1 MKETIYQRNGIRS
14 AAALSLCFA
23 GCVSTPPTSIG
34 PDTYYASKSTAGGE
48 MGNTEAAVG
57 HLIVK
62 GNKFCSSM
70 GKQFQL
76 VSQKENPSS
85 MSSPVGA
92 ASITFKCLPPQ

>member
-1 MKETIYQRNGIRS
+1 MFKMF
-14 AAALSLCFA
+14 ALVAWVAVSLV
-23 GCVSTPPTSIG
+23 GCLSTPPTSIG
-34 PDTYYASKSTAGGE
+34 PDLYYASKSTAGGE

-70 GKQFQL
+70 GKQFHL

-92 ASITFKCLPPQ
+92 ASITFKCLPETGF

>member
-1 MKETIYQRNGIRS
+1 MV
-14 AAALSLCFA
+14 ALLCLGLV
-23 GCVSTPPTSIG
+23 GCVSTPPTPIG

-62 GNKFCSSM
+62 GDKFCASM

-76 VSQKENPSS
+76 VAQKENPSS
-85 MSSPVGA
+85 MSFPVGA
-92 ASITFKCLPPQ
+92 ASIRFKCLQATP

>member
-1 MKETIYQRNGIRS
+1 
-14 AAALSLCFA
+14 
-23 GCVSTPPTSIG
+23 
-34 PDTYYASKSTAGGE
+34 

-62 GNKFCSSM
+62 GNKFCASL
-70 GKQFQL
+70 GKQFEL
-76 VSQKENPSS
+76 ESQKENPSS